1 MDTIFDK
8 TQIHFDEKLPFVV
21 YRKPQETKLIGVFQ
35 KNDTLFCVK
44 NYKEKGFVFAPFI
57 GDKMVLIPE
66 NQSEVFVSD
75 WDFKTIENETNFTI
89 DENAEAKNNFKNL
102 VQQGIDAIKNY
113 AFTKVVLSRKEIVE
127 IPDFN
132 LNVVFS
138 NLLNE
143 YPTAYVYCF
152 FHPKVGLWMGA
163 FSEQLLKVEG
173 NKFQTMAVAGT
184 QLFNENETISWQNK
198 EKVEQQLVTDFIV
211 RNLKSEAQSIIVSK
225 PYTLKAGNLVHLK
238 TDINGFLNMNS
249 SLNKLVT
256 ILHPTPAVCGLPKD
270 KAKEFIVKYE
280 GYDREYY
287 AGFFGEMNTNFTT
300 SDNITDFYVNLRCVQ
315 IINKSAHLY
324 IGCGI
329 TKDSI
334 PENEWNETVNKSMTI
349 KKCILKF

>member
-1 MDTIFDK
+1 METIFNKIQIQSDK
-8 TQIHFDEKLPFVV
+8 NLPFVV
-21 YRKPQETKLIGVFQ
+21 YRKPEETKLIGVFQ
-35 KNDTLFCVK
+35 KNDTLFFVDD
-44 NYKEKGFVFAPFI
+44 YKEKGFVFAPFI
-57 GDKMVLIPE
+57 GDKVVLIPE
-66 NQSEVFVSD
+66 NISDIFVSK
-75 WDFKTIENETNFTI
+75 WDCKPVENNTDYIIVENIET
-89 DENAEAKNNFKNL
+89 KNNFEKM

-113 AFTKVVLSRKEIVE
+113 AFTKVVLSRKEIVD

-132 LNVVFS
+132 ITTVFT

-173 NKFQTMAVAGT
+173 NKFHTMSVAGT
-184 QLFNENETISWQNK
+184 QLFQENEAILWQNK

-225 PYTLKAGNLVHLK
+225 PFTLKAGNLVHLK

-249 SLNKLVT
+249 NLSKLVT

-270 KAKEFIVKYE
+270 KAKEFIIKYE

-300 SDNITDFYVNLRCVQ
+300 SENITDFYVNLRCVQ
-315 IINKSAHLY
+315 IKNKSAHLY

>member
-1 MDTIFDK
+1 METIFDK
-8 TQIHFDEKLPFVV
+8 TQIHFDKKLPFVV
-21 YRKPQETKLIGVFQ
+21 YRKPEKTKLIGIFQ
-35 KNDTLFCVK
+35 KNDTLFYVEDF
-44 NYKEKGFVFAPFI
+44 KEKGFVFAPFI
-57 GDKMVLIPE
+57 EDKIVLIPE
-66 NQSEVFVSD
+66 NQSEIIIADWKKKELETVS
-75 WDFKTIENETNFTI
+75 TFTI
-89 DENAEAKNNFKNL
+89 DENDEAKSNFENL

-113 AFTKVVLSRKEIVE
+113 AFTKVVLSRKEVVE
-127 IPDFN
+127 IHDFN
-132 LNVVFS
+132 LTVVFS

-184 QLFNENETISWQNK
+184 QLFQENKAISWQNK

-211 RNLKSEAQSIIVSK
+211 RNLKSEVQSIIVSK
-225 PYTLKAGNLVHLK
+225 PYTLKAGNIVHLK

-249 SLNKLVT
+249 NLNKLVS

-270 KAKEFIVKYE
+270 KAKEFIIKNE
-280 GYDREYY
+280 GYDRAYY
-287 AGFFGEMNTNFTT
+287 SGFFGEMNNDFLTT
-300 SDNITDFYVNLRCVQ
+300 ENNTDFYVNLRCVQ
-315 IINKSAHLY
+315 IINKTAHLY

-329 TKDSI
+329 TKESI